1 VIAIFPSLG
10 FPEMFVLLV
19 LGVLLYGRNLP
30 EAGRKLG
37 RVTAQLRRGF
47 NDFKDQMNRDA
58 EVGELKR
65 TLQSTKE
72 ELRRATSLKRAVTEP
87 AKALQDLTYAKL
99 SSPLS
104 VEDDGEAEPGGEEPA
119 AAPAAESKKA
129 DEGAD

>member
-1 VIAIFPSLG
+1 
-10 FPEMFVLLV
+10 MFVLLV

-47 NDFKDQMNRDA
+47 NEFKDQMNRDA

-72 ELRRATSLKRAVTEP
+72 ELRRATSVKRAVTEP

-104 VEDDGEAEPGGEEPA
+104 VEEDEPEGEVPA
-119 AAPAAESKKA
+119 DTPAAESKKA
-129 DEGAD
+129 AEGAD